1 MSYMKRQRNEDSTI
15 NFIPEPE
22 ISGGGT
28 KPSYL
33 FGMWKLQT
41 KKVKLIA

>member
-22 ISGGGT
+22 ISGGT

>member
-22 ISGGGT
+22 ISGGGRNQVT
-28 KPSYL
+28 CLECGNYRRKR
-33 FGMWKLQT
+33 
-41 KKVKLIA
+41 